1 LPNLAPIALI
11 GDNTPSASEI
21 SSFCNAIE
29 IAATAERYCWALPLS
44 ASATVAAATVA
55 SAAAAA
61 NAAAYAANAN
71 AAAANAAANAAAAN
85 AAAANAA
92 ANDAAANA
100 NAGYCYD

>member
-1 LPNLAPIALI
+1 MPNLAPIALI

-55 SAAAAA
+55 SAA
-61 NAAAYAANAN
+61 NA
-71 AAAANAAANAAAAN
+71 AAANAAAAN

>member
-1 LPNLAPIALI
+1 MPNLAPIALI

-61 NAAAYAANAN
+61 AAYAANAN